1 MSAAALPAGGPA
13 DRLLRG
19 GHVLTLDGAGRSA
32 EAIALRGEH
41 IVAVGGNAELAPL
54 IGPATEV
61 IELGGRSVMPG
72 LIDGHAHLDRE
83 GLKGLLPSLAGCTS
97 IRALVARLKDIAAAT
112 PPGRWIVTMPLG
124 EAPEYALSPQMFE
137 EGRLPD
143 RHDLDAAT
151 REHPLLIRC
160 AWGYWPGVLPT
171 VSIANSAALELA
183 GVRRGTLSPSPKLVI
198 EADAN
203 GEPTGRLFEHSF
215 QPLAEF
221 TLFRVAPHFVA
232 DDRLRTL
239 EASMRAYNAV
249 GTTGVFEGHG
259 AAGEVIDAWRRVRDA
274 GRSTLRGHLVLSPGF
289 SGASVADVAQWVAR
303 EAPRLRRKAGV
314 DGGGAAGDDDWLH
327 LEGMFTEAQVDP
339 DEARLRARC
348 APQTGWAGFN
358 YDAGLPPAQM
368 RALLHA
374 AAREGL
380 RVCAIQSAMAD
391 LFIDV
396 ARETPIDGL
405 RWVIAHP
412 ATLAARQ
419 IAGIAANGIGVTV
432 LTNAYIWRSASAVRA
447 RIGAAREN
455 AICPIA
461 SLLAAAVPVALA
473 TDNVPITL
481 WPCIWHATE
490 RIDRASGA
498 VIAPDQRVSRE
509 AALRCATVH
518 GAWLCGD
525 EGRRG
530 TLEPGRLADL
540 IVLPQNPLAMPAA
553 RLPAMRPDITI
564 AGGRVVWPERV
575 PA

>member
-1 MSAAALPAGGPA
+1 VSRGTATGGPA
-13 DRLLRG
+13 DQLLRG
-19 GHVLTLDGAGRSA
+19 GRVLTLDGAGRTA
-32 EAIALRGEH
+32 TAIALRGER
-41 IVAVGGNAELAPL
+41 VLAVGSHAELAPL
-54 IGPATEV
+54 AGPATSV
-61 IELGGRSVMPG
+61 TELRGRTLMPG

-83 GLKGLLPSLAGCTS
+83 GLKGLLPSLAGCAS
-97 IRALVARLKDIAAAT
+97 IRALTERLRHIAAAT

-124 EAPEYALSPQMFE
+124 DPPEYALSPQMFE

-143 RHDLDAAT
+143 RHDLDAVT

-160 AWGYWPGVLPT
+160 AWGYWPGTLPT
-171 VSIANSAALELA
+171 VSVANSVALELA
-183 GVRRGTLSPSPKLVI
+183 GVRRGTASPSPKLVI
-198 EADAN
+198 EAGSD

-259 AAGEVIDAWRRVRDA
+259 VAGEVIDAWRRVHDA

-289 SGASVADVAQWVAR
+289 SGASLADVAQWVAR
-303 EAPRLRRKAGV
+303 EAPRLRRRGE
-314 DGGGAAGDDDWLH
+314 GGGAAGDDDWLH
-327 LEGMFTEAQVDP
+327 LEGLFAEAQVDP
-339 DEARLRARC
+339 DESRLRARC

-358 YDAGLPPAQM
+358 YDAGLPPAQL
-368 RALLHA
+368 RALLHS

-412 ATLAARQ
+412 ATLDARQ
-419 IAGIAANGIGVTV
+419 IAGIAENGIGVTV
-432 LTNAYIWRSASAVRA
+432 LTNNYIWRSASAVRD
-447 RIGAAREN
+447 RIGAARESE
-455 AICPIA
+455 ICPIA
-461 SLLAAAVPVALA
+461 SLLDAGVPVALA

-481 WPCIWHATE
+481 WPCVWHATE
-490 RIDRASGA
+490 RIDRASGG
-498 VIAPDQRVSRE
+498 VIAPAQRVDRE
-509 AALRCATVH
+509 TALRCATVH

-525 EGRRG
+525 EASRG
-530 TLEPGRLADL
+530 TLEPGKLADL
-540 IVLPQNPLAMPAA
+540 IVLPEDPLTMPVQ
-553 RLPAMRPDITI
+553 RLPALAPDITMV
-564 AGGRVVWPERV
+564 GGRVVWPAP